1 MLCIKMRWVPST
13 CGQFIFFSSARVP
26 SGFLCEPD
34 SSDERFCHPISALR
48 AHENKQAGCLLQ
60 HAKSPRRQKDQSRYK
75 ANRIDPMPSFPPQA
89 PMHQS
94 LTESLV
100 GEARCGGCSN
110 IKASTAFTPI
120 LMRSHWEPHQ
130 QSRSIMLR
138 ASNEHLRMVWRGCAS
153 KEWHWRRYPKIRTP
167 WSGPEQSQGKNHNV
181 KTPTGCG
188 PHP

>member
-1 MLCIKMRWVPST
+1 MLCIKMRWVSST
-13 CGQFIFFSSARVP
+13 CAQFIFFLQPVCLQGSCVSQTPVMKDSVIRSLLYEHTRISKQDVSYSTP
-26 SGFLCEPD
+26 S
-34 SSDERFCHPISALR
+34 
-48 AHENKQAGCLLQ
+48 LLGE
-60 HAKSPRRQKDQSRYK
+60 KKDQSRYK

-110 IKASTAFTPI
+110 IKGNTAFTPI

-130 QSRSIMLR
+130 QSRSIMLSG
-138 ASNEHLRMVWRGCAS
+138 SNEHLRRVWRGCAS

-167 WSGPEQSQGKNHNV
+167 WSGPEQSKGKNYNV